1 MMRIRHLISVDAI
14 PKHRKHAEHG
24 IALLM
29 VLWILTILMVIVFSF
44 SYMSRTET
52 YATMSFKGGIE
63 KKFLAEA
70 GLERGIMELFY
81 RQFYRSQTID
91 IEGREIWKTDDTP
104 YQGQVGDG
112 LYTVRI
118 TDETAKVDINRVS
131 EVVLKNLFLN
141 LGVQAEEVDT
151 IVDSIMDW
159 KDPDDLHRLH
169 GAESDYYMSLPNPYK
184 ARDADFD
191 TLEELLLVKGMTPE
205 ILYGTNEKKGAIDFL
220 TLHSRQDD
228 ININS
233 APKEVLMSIPGITP
247 GLADAIMERRKD
259 AEIKDL
265 GEIALPREALNY
277 LSTGQGSSRAF
288 TINSLGHKNNESG
301 GYAIRAT
308 VAISGQDNYRI
319 VYYKSPVT
327 IKQ

>member
-1 MMRIRHLISVDAI
+1 MMRIRHLLHIDTRL
-14 PKHRKHAEHG
+14 KHRKHAEQG

-44 SYMSRTET
+44 SYMARTEI

-118 TDETAKVDINRVS
+118 TDETAKVDINTVS

-169 GAESDYYMSLPNPYK
+169 GVESDYYMSLPNPYK
-184 ARDADFD
+184 ARDANFE

-220 TLHSRQDD
+220 TLHSRQRKID
-228 ININS
+228 INS

-247 GLADAIMERRKD
+247 ELADAIIQRRKD

-265 GEIALPREALNY
+265 GEISLPQEALNY
-277 LSTGQGSSRAF
+277 LSTGEESSRAF
-288 TINSLGHKNNESG
+288 TINSLGHKSNEAG

-308 VAISGQDNYRI
+308 VAIYDQDNYKI

>member
-1 MMRIRHLISVDAI
+1 M
-14 PKHRKHAEHG
+14 
-24 IALLM
+24 
-29 VLWILTILMVIVFSF
+29 
-44 SYMSRTET
+44 
-52 YATMSFKGGIE
+52 
-63 KKFLAEA
+63 
-70 GLERGIMELFY
+70 
-81 RQFYRSQTID
+81 
-91 IEGREIWKTDDTP
+91 
-104 YQGQVGDG
+104 
-112 LYTVRI
+112 
-118 TDETAKVDINRVS
+118 AKVDINTVS

-184 ARDADFD
+184 ARDANFE

-220 TLHSRQDD
+220 TLYSKQGE

-247 GLADAIMERRKD
+247 ELADAIIGRRKD
-259 AEIKDL
+259 AEIKNI

-277 LSTGQGSSRAF
+277 LSTGEGSSQAF
-288 TINSLGHKNNESG
+288 TINSLGHKSNEAG

-308 VAISGQDNYRI
+308 VVISGQDNYQI

>member
-1 MMRIRHLISVDAI
+1 
-14 PKHRKHAEHG
+14 
-24 IALLM
+24 M

-118 TDETAKVDINRVS
+118 TDETAKVDINTVS

-184 ARDADFD
+184 AKDANFE

-220 TLHSRQDD
+220 TLHSRREDNQHQFGAERGAYVNPGHYSRTRRCDYRKAKGCGD
-228 ININS
+228 QKHGRDRP
-233 APKEVLMSIPGITP
+233 APGSPELFI
-247 GLADAIMERRKD
+247 RRGKF
-259 AEIKDL
+259 K
-265 GEIALPREALNY
+265 RFY
-277 LSTGQGSSRAF
+277 
-288 TINSLGHKNNESG
+288 HK
-301 GYAIRAT
+301 
-308 VAISGQDNYRI
+308 
-319 VYYKSPVT
+319 
-327 IKQ
+327 

>member
-1 MMRIRHLISVDAI
+1 MMRIRHLISIDTR
-14 PKHRKHAEHG
+14 PKHHKNAEQG

-29 VLWILTILMVIVFSF
+29 VLWILMILMVIVFSF
-44 SYMSRTET
+44 SYMSRTEI

-63 KKFLAEA
+63 NKFLAEA

-81 RQFYRSQTID
+81 RQFYRSQTVD

-118 TDETAKVDINRVS
+118 TDEMAKVDINTVS

-141 LGVQAEEVDT
+141 LGVQAEEVDI

-184 ARDADFD
+184 ARDANFD

-205 ILYGTNEKKGAIDFL
+205 ILYGTNQKKGAIDFL
-220 TLHSRQDD
+220 TLYSKQGQ

-247 GLADAIMERRKD
+247 ELADAIIERRKD
-259 AEIKDL
+259 AAIKNM
-265 GEIALPREALNY
+265 GEIALPQEALDY
-277 LSTGQGSSRAF
+277 LSTGEESSGAF
-288 TINSLGHKNNESG
+288 TINSLGHKSNETG

-308 VAISGQDNYRI
+308 VAISGQDNYKI

-327 IKQ
+327 IK

>member
-1 MMRIRHLISVDAI
+1 MMRIRHLLSMDTRR
-14 PKHRKHAEHG
+14 KHRKPAEQG

-44 SYMSRTET
+44 SYMVRTET
-52 YATMSFKGGIE
+52 YATMSYKEGIE

-104 YQGQVGDG
+104 YEGQVGDG

-118 TDETAKVDINRVS
+118 TDETAKVDINTVS
-131 EVVLKNLFLN
+131 DVVLKNLFLN

-184 ARDADFD
+184 ARDANFD

-220 TLHSRQDD
+220 TLYSKQRK

-233 APKEVLMSIPGITP
+233 APKEVLTSIPGITP
-247 GLADAIMERRKD
+247 ELADAIIERRKD
-259 AEIKDL
+259 VEIKNL
-265 GEIALPREALNY
+265 GEIVLPQEALNY
-277 LSTGQGSSRAF
+277 LSTGEGSSLAF
-288 TINSLGHKNNESG
+288 TINALGHKSNEAG

-308 VAISGQDNYRI
+308 VAISGQDNYQI
-319 VYYKSPVT
+319 VYFKSPVT
-327 IKQ
+327 TKQ

>member
-1 MMRIRHLISVDAI
+1 MRNRRLLYMDTKPV
-14 PKHRKHAEHG
+14 HRKSGEQG

-44 SYMSRTET
+44 SYMARTET

-118 TDETAKVDINRVS
+118 TDETAKVDINTVS

-169 GAESDYYMSLPNPYK
+169 GVESDYYMSLPNPYK
-184 ARDADFD
+184 ARDANFE

-220 TLHSRQDD
+220 TLYSKQGE

-247 GLADAIMERRKD
+247 ELADAIIQRRKD

-265 GEIALPREALNY
+265 GEISLPQEALNY
-277 LSTGQGSSRAF
+277 LSTGEGSSRAF
-288 TINSLGHKNNESG
+288 TINSLGHKSNEAG

-308 VAISGQDNYRI
+308 VVISGQDNYQI

>member
-1 MMRIRHLISVDAI
+1 MMRIRHLLSMDTR
-14 PKHRKHAEHG
+14 PMHRKPAEQG

-29 VLWILTILMVIVFSF
+29 VLWILTILTVIVFSF
-44 SYMSRTET
+44 SYMVRTET

-91 IEGREIWKTDDTP
+91 LEGREIWKTDDTP

-118 TDETAKVDINRVS
+118 TDETAKVDINTVS
-131 EVVLKNLFLN
+131 DVVLKNLFLN

-184 ARDADFD
+184 AKDANFE

-220 TLHSRQDD
+220 TLYSKQRK

-233 APKEVLMSIPGITP
+233 APKEVLTSIPGITP
-247 GLADAIMERRKD
+247 ELADAIIERRKD
-259 AEIKDL
+259 AEIKNP
-265 GEIALPREALNY
+265 GEIVLPQEALNY
-277 LSTGQGSSRAF
+277 ISTGEGSSLAF
-288 TINSLGHKNNESG
+288 TINSLGHKSNEAG

-308 VAISGQDNYRI
+308 VVISGQDNYQI
-319 VYYKSPVT
+319 VYFKSPVT
-327 IKQ
+327 AKQ

>member
-1 MMRIRHLISVDAI
+1 MMRIRHLISIDTRT
-14 PKHRKHAEHG
+14 KRRKHAEHG

-29 VLWILTILMVIVFSF
+29 VLWILTILMLIVFSF
-44 SYMSRTET
+44 SYMARTET

-70 GLERGIMELFY
+70 GIERGIMELFY

-104 YQGQVGDG
+104 YQGQIGDG

-118 TDETAKVDINRVS
+118 TDESAKVDINTVS

-184 ARDADFD
+184 ARDANFE

-220 TLHSRQDD
+220 TLHSSNGE

-247 GLADAIMERRKD
+247 ELADAIIERRKD

-265 GEIALPREALNY
+265 GEIVLPQDALNY
-277 LSTGQGSSRAF
+277 LSTGEESSRF
-288 TINSLGHKNNESG
+288 TINSLGHKSNEAG

-308 VAISGQDNYRI
+308 VAISGQDNYKI

>member
-1 MMRIRHLISVDAI
+1 MDTKPVHS
-14 PKHRKHAEHG
+14 KSGEQG

-44 SYMSRTET
+44 SYMARTEI

-118 TDETAKVDINRVS
+118 TDETAKVDINTVS

-141 LGVQAEEVDT
+141 LGVKAEEVDT
-151 IVDSIMDW
+151 IVDSIIDW

-184 ARDADFD
+184 AKDANFD

-220 TLHSRQDD
+220 TLHSKQGR

-247 GLADAIMERRKD
+247 ELADAIIEKRKD

-265 GEIALPREALNY
+265 GEIVLPQEALNY
-277 LSTGQGSSRAF
+277 LTIDEGSSNAF
-288 TINSLGHKNNESG
+288 TINSLGHKNNEAG

-308 VAISGQDNYRI
+308 VAISDQDNYQI
-319 VYYKSPVT
+319 LYFKSPV
-327 IKQ
+327 ILRQ

>member
-1 MMRIRHLISVDAI
+1 MMRIRSLITIDTI
-14 PKHRKHAEHG
+14 PGHRKNTEQG

-29 VLWILTILMVIVFSF
+29 VLWILMILMVIVFSF
-44 SYMSRTET
+44 SYMARTEI

-118 TDETAKVDINRVS
+118 TDETAKVDINTVS

-184 ARDADFD
+184 AKDANFE

-220 TLHSRQDD
+220 TLHSRREDNQHQFGAERGTYVNPRHYSRTRRCDYRKAKGCGD
-228 ININS
+228 QKHGRDRT
-233 APKEVLMSIPGITP
+233 APGSPELFI
-247 GLADAIMERRKD
+247 RRGKF
-259 AEIKDL
+259 K
-265 GEIALPREALNY
+265 RFY
-277 LSTGQGSSRAF
+277 
-288 TINSLGHKNNESG
+288 HK
-301 GYAIRAT
+301 
-308 VAISGQDNYRI
+308 
-319 VYYKSPVT
+319 
-327 IKQ
+327 